1 MDGCNYTIIFILFYI
16 VALTFVMKTHFHYIG
31 YILLLIVY
39 LVNILYVGLKHGT
52 YTAFID
58 GVLPLNQFT
67 VLTQNGAFKFL
78 IFILI
83 FFSLYSLIRMV
94 DTYGYMI
101 KKQNT
106 YDIPLSKYHKNNVFM
121 FNVSFIVATVLL
133 MGLLMLMSM
142 GIIMN
147 KTALWGTSL
156 LSLVFV
162 GLQFAYS
169 YAFSS
174 MKYDFVKIQG
184 SKL

>member
-1 MDGCNYTIIFILFYI
+1 MDGCNFSIIFLIFYI

-39 LVNILYVGLKHGT
+39 LVNILYVALNRGT
-52 YTAFID
+52 YMAFID
-58 GVLPLNQFT
+58 GVLPSNALSF
-67 VLTQNGAFKFL
+67 LTQNSALKFL
-78 IFILI
+78 LFII
-83 FFSLYSLIRMV
+83 MFFSLYSLIRMV

-133 MGLLMLMSM
+133 MGFLMLISM
-142 GIIMN
+142 GVVMN
-147 KTALWGTSL
+147 QMVLWAIPL

-169 YAFSS
+169 YTFSS
-174 MKYDFVKIQG
+174 IKYDFVKRQG

>member
-1 MDGCNYTIIFILFYI
+1 MDGCNFSIVFLIFYI
-16 VALTFVMKTHFHYIG
+16 VALTFVIKTHFHYIG

-39 LVNILYVGLKHGT
+39 LVNILYVGLNRGT
-52 YTAFID
+52 YTEFIE
-58 GVLPLNQFT
+58 GVLPSNALS
-67 VLTQNGAFKFL
+67 VLTQNSAFKFL
-78 IFILI
+78 LVVIV

-94 DTYGYMI
+94 DSYGYLI
-101 KKQNT
+101 KKHNT

-121 FNVSFIVATVLL
+121 FNVSFIVATGLL
-133 MGLLMLMSM
+133 MGLFMLMSM

-162 GLQFAYS
+162 GLQFTYS
-169 YAFSS
+169 YAFSG
-174 MKYDFVKIQG
+174 MKYDFVKRQG